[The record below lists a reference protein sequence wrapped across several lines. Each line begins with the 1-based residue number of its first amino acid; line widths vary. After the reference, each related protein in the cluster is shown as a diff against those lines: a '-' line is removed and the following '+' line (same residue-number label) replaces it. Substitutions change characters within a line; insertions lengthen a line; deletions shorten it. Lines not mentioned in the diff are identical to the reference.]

1 MNPSMVPSSTCIQNT
16 GLLWEEQRFNHNA
29 YIASCTPAIYQFSF
43 IYIPVGLCQTDL
55 YMAEPP
61 APVLDTATGSL
72 DPGPQRLGI
81 GPGPSRNP
89 GHPRPRSL
97 VGMDSKQSSLS
108 GSTLLKNIQ

>member
-1 MNPSMVPSSTCIQNT
+1 
-16 GLLWEEQRFNHNA
+16 
-29 YIASCTPAIYQFSF
+29 
-43 IYIPVGLCQTDL
+43 
-55 YMAEPP
+55 MAEPP

-72 DPGPQRLGI
+72 GPGPQQLGI

-108 GSTLLKNIQ
+108 GSTLLKKRIGSSATKTKHHCATFNLAQ